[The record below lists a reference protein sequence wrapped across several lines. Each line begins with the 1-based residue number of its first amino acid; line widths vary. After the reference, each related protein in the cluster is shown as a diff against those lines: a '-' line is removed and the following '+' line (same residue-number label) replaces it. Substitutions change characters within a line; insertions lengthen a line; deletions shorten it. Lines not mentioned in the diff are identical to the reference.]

1 MMAQYTYSTSN
12 SWFHVERFIFHIP
25 YSIFHMMV
33 YLMENSKK
41 ESKYGI
47 PLSNVVKPKPKKRLP
62 QYDECLREFLN
73 SGDTFWK
80 VKIEALPSQDVKVIV
95 SSFKWR
101 VNNVDEFMKKGITVF
116 LNKNQVYLQKER
128 VNE

>member
-1 MMAQYTYSTSN
+1 
-12 SWFHVERFIFHIP
+12 
-25 YSIFHMMV
+25 
-33 YLMENSKK
+33 MEGSKK

-80 VKIEALPSQDVKVIV
+80 VKSEALPSQNVKVIV

-101 VNNVDEFMKKGITVF
+101 INNVDEYKGKGIQVF
-116 LNKNQVYLQKER
+116 LKKNQVYLEKVS

>member
-1 MMAQYTYSTSN
+1 
-12 SWFHVERFIFHIP
+12 
-25 YSIFHMMV
+25 
-33 YLMENSKK
+33 MENSKK

-47 PLSNVVKPKPKKRLP
+47 PLSDVVKPKPKKRLP

-128 VNE
+128 VDE